1 MRNWID
7 LLESA
12 VVEWAEMTGHELRE
26 RMMADEENFE
36 FRFVKGSNLKDEKH
50 LTAWAGTRL
59 VADAELTQSPYDPD
73 EAWFMH
79 AAVAPGYQG
88 RGFGAVLCKWA
99 FRTARAMGK
108 KTLTISS
115 FTEEGQER
123 LNDLLRK
130 LAVEY
135 DDLDVHFNSDGPR
148 RRVVHEGYTGVL
160 SPTDEN
166 IARATAFVLKK
177 WRERAAERGQVE
189 PKDLSSSCKFTSM
202 FAQAIFGGTLRGN
215 WAHQYI
221 VVDDKIIDLNRDA
234 EDVKGK
240 DVYHH
245 DSKWWGNAE
254 HNASIRSC
262 EDRVKLWVEE
272 FRSLRESVEA
282 LDFKAYLTITDS
294 YKGEAFGYCQA
305 HIGDS
310 PIGYLN
316 FSIYQGEADVKMIE
330 VNEKYRRKGVAKKL
344 LDLLAAEVGGK
355 QNINWGYHTEDG
367 QALHTAYD
375 ADI

>member
-36 FRFVKGSNLKDEKH
+36 FQFVRGSKLEDEKH

-59 VADAELTQSPYDPD
+59 VADAELKQSPYDPD

-79 AAVAPGYQG
+79 VAVAPGYQG

-108 KTLTISS
+108 KTLTLSS

-123 LNDLLRK
+123 LNDLLRN
-130 LAVEY
+130 LAAEY
-135 DDLDVHFNSDGPR
+135 NDLDVHFNSDGPR
-148 RRVVHEGYTGVL
+148 RRVVHE
-160 SPTDEN
+160 
-166 IARATAFVLKK
+166 
-177 WRERAAERGQVE
+177 
-189 PKDLSSSCKFTSM
+189 
-202 FAQAIFGGTLRGN
+202 
-215 WAHQYI
+215 
-221 VVDDKIIDLNRDA
+221 
-234 EDVKGK
+234 
-240 DVYHH
+240 
-245 DSKWWGNAE
+245 
-254 HNASIRSC
+254 
-262 EDRVKLWVEE
+262 
-272 FRSLRESVEA
+272 ESVP

-330 VNEKYRRKGVAKKL
+330 VREEYRRKGVAKKL

-367 QALHTAYD
+367 EALHAAYD